1 MPNSNL
7 SPEIRGV
14 LDKYI
19 AQRKALSPDKQ
30 TSKQEK
36 SPQEA
41 PESSTQARK
50 RPLRSR
56 LGVLG
61 VGAAL
66 LAAVGFTFAPP
77 FLEQLTRANVEAR
90 SQKVDLSNLLQLD
103 NKVWEPMP
111 GYPAWRRTL
120 IPSPDPQKNSNLP
133 WELILLNSPD
143 DNFKTQSS
151 FPYMTRKSLMKQQGP
166 INTEHGAIVA
176 TNFNISGDPNT
187 PKNPLITDGGIIIEN
202 NTASEAEKRSIYL
215 SVDGDELQLHYLIGT
230 TDMSKAE
237 LKLIVAKLQSGNAV
251 VGAKIGESGTV
262 IQPLDN
268 GEGNLSAKIH
278 LPVPF
283 WKDKPKSVGI
293 TAFSRKGFT
302 NEVGTVMVTRPL
314 P

>member
-7 SPEIRGV
+7 SPEIKGA

-19 AQRKALSPDKQ
+19 AQR
-30 TSKQEK
+30 
-36 SPQEA
+36 EA
-41 PESSTQARK
+41 PNPSTQTQR

-56 LGVLG
+56 LGVSV
-61 VGAAL
+61 VGTAL
-66 LAAVGFTFAPP
+66 LAVVAVTSASP
-77 FLEQLTRANVEAR
+77 FLEQLTRANVEAQ
-90 SQKVDLSNLLQLD
+90 SQKVDLPNLLQLD

-111 GYPAWRRTL
+111 GYPVWRRTL
-120 IPSPDPQKNSNLP
+120 ILSPDPQKNSNLP

-151 FPYMTRKSLMKQQGP
+151 FPYVTGKSLMKQQGP

-202 NTASEAEKRSIYL
+202 NTISEAEKRSIYF

-237 LKLIVAKLQSGNAV
+237 LKLIIAKLQSGNAV
-251 VGAKIGESGTV
+251 VGVKIDESGTV

-268 GEGNLSAKIH
+268 GEGNLSAEIH

-293 TAFSRKGFT
+293 IAFSRKGFT
-302 NEVGTVMVTRPL
+302 NEVSTVMVTRPL